1 MQPLRMLRCMRCV
14 CVTMYVCMY
23 EYDATVGSIELH
35 ETGTGGLN
43 FVELGKKYFGMTPAS
58 PIFAPNPVFSGTG
71 FL

>member
-1 MQPLRMLRCMRCV
+1 
-14 CVTMYVCMY
+14 MY

-43 FVELGKKYFGMTPAS
+43 FVELGKKYFGMTRAS
-58 PIFAPNPVFSGTG
+58 PIFAPSQVFSGTG